1 MQKQVNVCIGTH
13 DHEALMWH
21 LTILLL
27 TLSQLATVNP
37 TRTAAMAVTTLCD
50 EAAYIAQLRSGLA
63 DQLIT
68 SKSRL
73 RNLQSEA
80 EEMELAAAAAT
91 NKKTKRAYYV
101 LEALERA
108 RAAKQLQDI
117 NAAEPIIVRSANKLG
132 IRQAQL
138 HLLYTIYPRSE
149 LKITAKPK
157 TTETSGIFGTTSQT
171 CVITTSADEADFN
184 ECLKAAEHQKAIQ
197 NAYDELS
204 QERHIKATPGA
215 MFKRRSIKI
224 TAAAKGTISN
234 AMATVDKGQFQDG
247 SKALEST
254 THGIGAKIEFA
265 DEADVKLTALKL
277 TQTPSSTDGCTDDD
291 PDKDKA
297 KVTQGG
303 LAYAICKVRTLKIT
317 LQETVKTTTKATLA
331 TDPDAPTILAA
342 LSRGPEGPSSKPLTN
357 NEIKQLL
364 TDTFGPSDNVISE
377 SFINPLANK
386 ALKLRL
392 NGVDSGA
399 KLSDYLNKAI
409 IGAALTASR
418 KSEEEDQSCKNR
430 ETEQSVAA
438 GSTAKC
444 KEDTGESECK
454 KGHRLRT
461 QRRKMQT

>member
-1 MQKQVNVCIGTH
+1 
-13 DHEALMWH
+13 
-21 LTILLL
+21 
-27 TLSQLATVNP
+27 
-37 TRTAAMAVTTLCD
+37 
-50 EAAYIAQLRSGLA
+50 
-63 DQLIT
+63 
-68 SKSRL
+68 
-73 RNLQSEA
+73 
-80 EEMELAAAAAT
+80 
-91 NKKTKRAYYV
+91 
-101 LEALERA
+101 
-108 RAAKQLQDI
+108 
-117 NAAEPIIVRSANKLG
+117 
-132 IRQAQL
+132 
-138 HLLYTIYPRSE
+138 
-149 LKITAKPK
+149 
-157 TTETSGIFGTTSQT
+157 
-171 CVITTSADEADFN
+171 
-184 ECLKAAEHQKAIQ
+184 
-197 NAYDELS
+197 
-204 QERHIKATPGA
+204 
-215 MFKRRSIKI
+215 MFKRRSLKI
-224 TAAAKGTISN
+224 TAHVKGTIGN
-234 AMATVDKGQFQDG
+234 AMGNRDKGQCQD
-247 SKALEST
+247 SSAALATT

-265 DEADVKLTALKL
+265 DEADVKLTAVKL
-277 TQTPSSTDGCTDDD
+277 TQTPSSTDGCTDVD
-291 PDKDKA
+291 PDKDKGTVSQA
-297 KVTQGG
+297 G
-303 LAYAICKVRTLKIT
+303 LAYAICKVRNLKIA